1 MPIFLFNLS
10 SFPCERIFIYFCYE
24 VITPLLMTIAE
35 FKQLLN
41 IPVEAS
47 QEAIRSRFALLA
59 EALFRDFQIEK
70 GGEVYDLLEI
80 EFYFWNA
87 VHQDEITYRRQCP
100 AGMWYFH
107 PSGVDIS
114 FASDS
119 NRYGGILL
127 RSVVRVAPKPEIIA
141 GPLRLVDHLF
151 DYWDMTG
158 DDVSFQPRLVLKS
171 QPDASC
177 LIETAPRKIP
187 DPKQSQ
193 FFTAPY
199 CYYVHLRHNCDQDWK
214 NVNSLGRSQYYKDKP
229 WSRKNETI

>member
-1 MPIFLFNLS
+1 
-10 SFPCERIFIYFCYE
+10 
-24 VITPLLMTIAE
+24 MTIAE

-70 GGEVYDLLEI
+70 GGEVYDFLEI

-107 PSGVDIS
+107 SSGVDIS

-127 RSVVRVAPKPEIIA
+127 RSVVQVAPEPKVIA
-141 GPLRLVDHLF
+141 GPLRLVNHLF
-151 DYWDMTG
+151 DYWTG
-158 DDVSFQPRLVLKS
+158 NDTSFQPRLVLKL

-177 LIETAPRKIP
+177 FIETAPRKIP

-193 FFTAPY
+193 FFAASY
-199 CYYVHLRHNCDQDWK
+199 CYYVRSRHNCDQDWK

-229 WSRKNETI
+229 WSRKNETV

>member
-1 MPIFLFNLS
+1 MPIFLFYLP

-24 VITPLLMTIAE
+24 VIIPLLMTIAE

-41 IPVEAS
+41 VPVEAS

-87 VHQDEITYRRQCP
+87 AHQDEITYRRQCP

-107 PSGVDIS
+107 SSGVDIS

-127 RSVVRVAPKPEIIA
+127 RSVVQVAPEPKVIA
-141 GPLRLVDHLF
+141 GPLRLVNHLF

-171 QPDASC
+171 QPDTTC
-177 LIETAPRKIP
+177 FIETAPRKIP

-193 FFTAPY
+193 FFTASY
-199 CYYVHLRHNCDQDWK
+199 CYYVRSRHNCDQDWK
-214 NVNSLGRSQYYKDKP
+214 NVDSLGRSQYYKDKP
-229 WSRKNETI
+229 WFRKNGTV

>member
-1 MPIFLFNLS
+1 
-10 SFPCERIFIYFCYE
+10 
-24 VITPLLMTIAE
+24 MTIAE

-70 GGEVYDLLEI
+70 GGEVYDFLEI

-107 PSGVDIS
+107 SSGVDIS

-127 RSVVRVAPKPEIIA
+127 RSVVRVASEPEIIA

-158 DDVSFQPRLVLKS
+158 DETFFQPRLVLKS

-177 LIETAPRKIP
+177 LIETTPRKIAN
-187 DPKQSQ
+187 PKQSQ
-193 FFTAPY
+193 FFAAPY
-199 CYYVHLRHNCDQDWK
+199 CYYVRSRHNCDQDWK
-214 NVNSLGRSQYYKDKP
+214 NVDSFGRSQYYKDKP
-229 WSRKNETI
+229 WSRKRKTI

>member
-1 MPIFLFNLS
+1 
-10 SFPCERIFIYFCYE
+10 
-24 VITPLLMTIAE
+24 MTIAE

-47 QEAIRSRFALLA
+47 QEAIQSRFAMLA

-87 VHQDEITYRRQCP
+87 AHQDEITYR
-100 AGMWYFH
+100 

-127 RSVVRVAPKPEIIA
+127 RSVVQVAPEPKVIA
-141 GPLRLVDHLF
+141 GPLRLVNHLF

-158 DDVSFQPRLVLKS
+158 NDTSFQPRLVLKS

-193 FFTAPY
+193 FFAASY
-199 CYYVHLRHNCDQDWK
+199 CYYVRSRHNCDQDWK
-214 NVNSLGRSQYYKDKP
+214 NVNSLGRTQYYKDKP

>member
-1 MPIFLFNLS
+1 
-10 SFPCERIFIYFCYE
+10 
-24 VITPLLMTIAE
+24 MTIAE

-70 GGEVYDLLEI
+70 GGEVYDFLEI

-107 PSGVDIS
+107 SSGVDIS

-141 GPLRLVDHLF
+141 GPLRLVNHLF

-193 FFTAPY
+193 FFAASY
-199 CYYVHLRHNCDQDWK
+199 CYYVRSRHNCDQDWK

-229 WSRKNETI
+229 WSRKNETV

>member
-1 MPIFLFNLS
+1 MPIFLFYLS

-24 VITPLLMTIAE
+24 VIIPLLMTIAE

-41 IPVEAS
+41 IPAEAS
-47 QEAIRSRFALLA
+47 QEAIQTRFTLLA

-119 NRYGGILL
+119 NCYGGILL
-127 RSVVRVAPKPEIIA
+127 RSIVQVASEPKVIA
-141 GPLRLVDHLF
+141 GPLRLVNHLF

-158 DDVSFQPRLVLKS
+158 NDTSFQPRLVFKS

-177 LIETAPRKIP
+177 LIETAPRKIANL
-187 DPKQSQ
+187 KQSQ
-193 FFTAPY
+193 FFAAPY
-199 CYYVHLRHNCDQDWK
+199 CYYVRSRHNCDQDWK
-214 NVNSLGRSQYYKDKP
+214 NVDSLGRSQYYKDKP
-229 WSRKNETI
+229 WFRKNGTV